1 MNDPTFDTV
10 RLKVLKEESDL
21 RIKRQKILIEQDA
34 MIHKIRLEEVKQN
47 LLLAE
52 QKYKQFLNENNQSC

>member
-1 MNDPTFDTV
+1 VNDPTFDTV